1 MYERHKRL
9 IVIIFIAVLI
19 AAIILNADYSKIAEA
34 SISVMSIAVAVY
46 ISATSVILGSTYA
59 EKLKGQVDSKI
70 KTSTSLG
77 VLAAYLRNAGALA
90 VIMIMISTLY
100 VLKIG
105 TPKPIAILLTNNGW
119 HTIGT
124 LILRVVSAISCGLF
138 AVNIVFMYLILLFL
152 INSMS
157 KSVK

>member
-59 EKLKGQVDSKI
+59 EKLKGQVESKI
-70 KTSTSLG
+70 TTSTSLG

>member
-70 KTSTSLG
+70 TTSTSLG
-77 VLAAYLRNAGALA
+77 VLAAYFRNAGALA

>member
-1 MYERHKRL
+1 MYERHKCL

-19 AAIILNADYSKIAEA
+19 AAIILDADYSKIAEA

-70 KTSTSLG
+70 TTSTSLG

>member
-19 AAIILNADYSKIAEA
+19 AAIILNADYSKIAVA

-70 KTSTSLG
+70 TTSTSLG

>member
-70 KTSTSLG
+70 TTSTSLG

-90 VIMIMISTLY
+90 VIMIMISTLN

-138 AVNIVFMYLILLFL
+138 AVNIVFLYLILLFL

>member
-46 ISATSVILGSTYA
+46 ISSTSVILGSTYA

-70 KTSTSLG
+70 TTSTSLG

-152 INSMS
+152 INYMS

>member
-70 KTSTSLG
+70 TTNTSLG

>member
-1 MYERHKRL
+1 MYKRHKRL
-9 IVIIFIAVLI
+9 IVVIFIAVLI
-19 AAIILNADYSKIAEA
+19 AAIILSADYSKIAEA

-70 KTSTSLG
+70 TTSTSLG
-77 VLAAYLRNAGALA
+77 VLATYLRNAGAFA
-90 VIMIMISTLY
+90 VIMIVISTIY
-100 VLKIG
+100 VLKID
-105 TPKPIAILLTNNGW
+105 TPRPIATLLTNNGW

>member
-70 KTSTSLG
+70 TTSTSLG

-138 AVNIVFMYLILLFL
+138 AVNIVFMYPILLFL

>member
-1 MYERHKRL
+1 MYERHKHL

-70 KTSTSLG
+70 TTSTSLG

>member
-34 SISVMSIAVAVY
+34 SISVMSIAVAIY

-70 KTSTSLG
+70 TTSTSLG

>member
-70 KTSTSLG
+70 TTSTSLG

-124 LILRVVSAISCGLF
+124 LILRVVSAISCGLS

>member
-1 MYERHKRL
+1 M
-9 IVIIFIAVLI
+9 
-19 AAIILNADYSKIAEA
+19 
-34 SISVMSIAVAVY
+34 
-46 ISATSVILGSTYA
+46 
-59 EKLKGQVDSKI
+59 
-70 KTSTSLG
+70 
-77 VLAAYLRNAGALA
+77 LAAYLRNAGALA

>member
-9 IVIIFIAVLI
+9 IVIIFIAVLF

-70 KTSTSLG
+70 TTSTSLG

>member
-1 MYERHKRL
+1 MYERHKCL

-70 KTSTSLG
+70 TTSTSLG

>member
-46 ISATSVILGSTYA
+46 ISETSVILGSTYA

-70 KTSTSLG
+70 TTSTSLG

>member
-70 KTSTSLG
+70 TTSTILG

>member
-19 AAIILNADYSKIAEA
+19 AAIILNADYSKLAEA

-70 KTSTSLG
+70 TTSTSLG

>member
-70 KTSTSLG
+70 TTSTSLG

-105 TPKPIAILLTNNGW
+105 TPKSIAILLTNNGW

>member
-70 KTSTSLG
+70 TTSTSLG

-90 VIMIMISTLY
+90 VIIIMISTLY

-124 LILRVVSAISCGLF
+124 LIIRVVSAISCGLF

>member
-9 IVIIFIAVLI
+9 IIIIFIAVLI

-70 KTSTSLG
+70 TTSTSLG

>member
-70 KTSTSLG
+70 TTSTSLG

-119 HTIGT
+119 HPIGT

>member
-1 MYERHKRL
+1 MYERHKHL

-70 KTSTSLG
+70 TTSTSLG

-105 TPKPIAILLTNNGW
+105 TPKSIAILLTNNGW

>member
-1 MYERHKRL
+1 MYKSHRRL
-9 IVIIFIAVLI
+9 IVIIFIAVFI
-19 AAIILNADYSKIAEA
+19 ATMILSADYSKIAEA

-46 ISATSVILGSTYA
+46 IGATSVILGSTYA

-70 KTSTSLG
+70 TTSTSLG
-77 VLAAYLRNAGALA
+77 VLATYLRNAGAFA
-90 VIMIMISTLY
+90 VVMIVISTIY
-100 VLKIG
+100 VLKID
-105 TPKPIAILLTNNGW
+105 TPRPIAILLTNNGW

>member
-70 KTSTSLG
+70 TTSTSLG

-90 VIMIMISTLY
+90 IIMIMISTLY

>member
-1 MYERHKRL
+1 MYERHKCL

-19 AAIILNADYSKIAEA
+19 AAIILDADYSKIAEA

>member
-59 EKLKGQVDSKI
+59 EKLKGK
-70 KTSTSLG
+70 
-77 VLAAYLRNAGALA
+77 
-90 VIMIMISTLY
+90 
-100 VLKIG
+100 
-105 TPKPIAILLTNNGW
+105 
-119 HTIGT
+119 
-124 LILRVVSAISCGLF
+124 LILKLQQVQASAC
-138 AVNIVFMYLILLFL
+138 
-152 INSMS
+152 
-157 KSVK
+157 

>member
-19 AAIILNADYSKIAEA
+19 AAIILNADYSKISEA

-70 KTSTSLG
+70 TTSTSLG

>member
-70 KTSTSLG
+70 TTSSSLG

>member
-1 MYERHKRL
+1 MYKRHKRL
-9 IVIIFIAVLI
+9 IVVIFIAVLI

>member
-1 MYERHKRL
+1 MYERHKCL

-70 KTSTSLG
+70 TTSTSLG

-105 TPKPIAILLTNNGW
+105 TPKSIAVLLTNNGW

>member
-59 EKLKGQVDSKI
+59 EKLEGQVDSKI
-70 KTSTSLG
+70 TTSTSLG

-105 TPKPIAILLTNNGW
+105 TPKSIAILLTNNGW

>member
-70 KTSTSLG
+70 TTSTSLG

-119 HTIGT
+119 HTIET
-124 LILRVVSAISCGLF
+124 SE
-138 AVNIVFMYLILLFL
+138 
-152 INSMS
+152 NS
-157 KSVK
+157 V

>member
-1 MYERHKRL
+1 MYERHKHL

-70 KTSTSLG
+70 TTSTSLG
-77 VLAAYLRNAGALA
+77 VLAAYLRNAGAFA
-90 VIMIMISTLY
+90 VVMIVISTIY
-100 VLKIG
+100 VLKID
-105 TPKPIAILLTNNGW
+105 TPRPIAILLTNNGW

>member
-34 SISVMSIAVAVY
+34 SISVIAVAVY

-70 KTSTSLG
+70 TTSTSLG

>member
-1 MYERHKRL
+1 MYKRHTWL
-9 IVIIFIAVLI
+9 IVAIFTAIFIAT
-19 AAIILNADYSKIAEA
+19 IILSADYSEIAET
-34 SISVMSIAVAVY
+34 SISIMSIAVAVY

-59 EKLKGQVDSKI
+59 EKLEGQVDPEI
-70 KTSTSLG
+70 TTSTSLG
-77 VLAAYLRNAGALA
+77 VLATYLRSAGTFA
-90 VIMIMISTLY
+90 VVMIVISTIY
-100 VLKIG
+100 VLKID

>member
-19 AAIILNADYSKIAEA
+19 ATIILNADYSKIAEA

-70 KTSTSLG
+70 TTSTSLG

>member
-70 KTSTSLG
+70 TTSTSLG

-124 LILRVVSAISCGLF
+124 LILRVVSAISCGLV